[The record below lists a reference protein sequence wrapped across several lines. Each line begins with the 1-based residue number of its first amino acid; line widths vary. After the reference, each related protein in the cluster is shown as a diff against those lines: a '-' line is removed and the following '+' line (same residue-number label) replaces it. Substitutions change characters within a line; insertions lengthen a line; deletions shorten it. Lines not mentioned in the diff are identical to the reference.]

1 MAQFLLLS
9 RTITQI
15 DGSGRRREKEKVLAI
30 VAVILLAGPMAA
42 HAFPI
47 SPLTCGQFS
56 ADPAL
61 SCAGGPGQV
70 EDTDAVGALYPP
82 DNWNYLAKDEGPGE
96 TDDDFFLTDASFG
109 AIDYGNTMDGFFFI
123 SSSLLSTY
131 NQFVLVL
138 KGGNLDPR
146 WAAFDIDT
154 ASLLDGTSN
163 GFAGYF
169 YGAWSTA
176 RNGLS
181 HATLFGRNGD
191 ACAPTDPSCNQL
203 PEPGTLALLGL
214 GLAGL
219 GFTRRRRLT

>member
-1 MAQFLLLS
+1 M
-9 RTITQI
+9 RTKMTIYGTVCASI
-15 DGSGRRREKEKVLAI
+15 LAFG
-30 VAVILLAGPMAA
+30 LAAA
-42 HAFPI
+42 PAGAFPI
-47 SPLTCGQFS
+47 SPQTCGQFS

-70 EDTDAVGALYPP
+70 EDTDAIGALYPP
-82 DNWNYLAKDEGPGE
+82 DNWTYIDKDEGPGE

-109 AIDYGNTMDGFFFI
+109 TIVYGTTRDGFFFI

-131 NQFVLVL
+131 DQFVLVL

-146 WAAFDIDT
+146 WAAFDIDL
-154 ASLLDGTSN
+154 ASLVDGTGD
-163 GFAGYF
+163 GFAGYY

-181 HATLFGRNGD
+181 HATLFGRGD
-191 ACAPTDPSCNQL
+191 PVCSPTDPTCNPPQV

-214 GLAGL
+214 GLFGL
-219 GFTRRRRLT
+219 GMGRRRLAS

>member
-1 MAQFLLLS
+1 MNKIHAAIGAS
-9 RTITQI
+9 I
-15 DGSGRRREKEKVLAI
+15 LA
-30 VAVILLAGPMAA
+30 LGLAAA
-42 HAFPI
+42 PAEAFPI
-47 SPLTCGQFS
+47 SPQTCGQFS

-61 SCAGGPGQV
+61 SCAGGTGQV
-70 EDTDAVGALYPP
+70 EDTASVGALYPP
-82 DNWNYLAKDEGPGE
+82 DDWTYLDKDEGPGE

-109 AIDYGNTMDGFFFI
+109 TIDYGNTMDGFFFI

-146 WAAFDIDT
+146 WAAFDIDV
-154 ASLLDGTSN
+154 ASLVDGTGD

-181 HATLFGRNGD
+181 HATLFGREGEPPCSPD
-191 ACAPTDPSCNQL
+191 DPSCNPPQV
-203 PEPGTLALLGL
+203 PEPGSLALLGL
-214 GLAGL
+214 GLLGL
-219 GFTRRRRLT
+219 GLARRRDGA

>member
-1 MAQFLLLS
+1 MTIRTFAVAGALGTAALS
-9 RTITQI
+9 
-15 DGSGRRREKEKVLAI
+15 LAMFTAP
-30 VAVILLAGPMAA
+30 VE
-42 HAFPI
+42 AFPI
-47 SPLTCGQFS
+47 SPQTCGQFS

-82 DNWNYLAKDEGPGE
+82 DNWTYIDKDEGPGE

-109 AIDYGNTMDGFFFI
+109 TIDYGNTMDGFFFI
-123 SSSLLSTY
+123 SSSLLATY
-131 NQFVLVL
+131 GEFVFVL

-146 WAAFDIDT
+146 WAAFDIDV
-154 ASLLDGTSN
+154 ASLVDGTSD

-181 HATLFGRNGD
+181 HATLFGRGEPSE
-191 ACAPTDPSCNQL
+191 CQPGDPSCNPPEV
-203 PEPGTLALLGL
+203 PEPGSLALLGL
-214 GLAGL
+214 GLIGL
-219 GFTRRRRLT
+219 GLRRRRLAH

>member
-1 MAQFLLLS
+1 MKS
-9 RTITQI
+9 KI
-15 DGSGRRREKEKVLAI
+15 LAI
-30 VAVILLAGPMAA
+30 VAVALLAGPMAA
-42 HAFPI
+42 QAFPI
-47 SPLTCGQFS
+47 SPQTCGQFS

-70 EDTDAVGALYPP
+70 EDTAAVGALYPP
-82 DNWNYLAKDEGPGE
+82 DNWNYIDKDEGPGE
-96 TDDDFFLTDASFG
+96 TDDDFFLTDAAFG
-109 AIDYGNTMDGFFFI
+109 TIDYGTTMDGFFFI

-131 NQFVLVL
+131 DQFVLVL

-146 WAAFDIDT
+146 WAAFDIDV
-154 ASLLDGTSN
+154 ASLVDGTAD

-181 HATLFGRNGD
+181 HSTLFGRGE
-191 ACAPTDPSCNQL
+191 SVQV

-219 GFTRRRRLT
+219 GLARRRKLS